1 MKTKLWVLIFITSF
15 ACRKKTPNPEK
26 IDIAGR
32 YNGTIS
38 GSFYPSDF
46 PASKQESFTEP
57 ASFEISI
64 ENADGAITG
73 FDSVAAK
80 LTVDKSSPSDFSVID
95 IRDGSDLRV
104 NATGRCKD
112 DTLEMTGSYHFLDRS
127 QRTFRF
133 IGVRMR

>member
-1 MKTKLWVLIFITSF
+1 MKTKLLILIFIIAL
-15 ACRKKTPNPEK
+15 ACQKRTPDPEK
-26 IDIAGR
+26 PNISGR

-46 PASKQESFTEP
+46 PASKQEPFTEP

-64 ENADGAITG
+64 ENANGVITG

-80 LTVDKSSPSDFSVID
+80 LTVDKSHASDFSIVN

-104 NATGRCKD
+104 NATGRCKG

-133 IGVRMR
+133 IGLRMR

>member
-1 MKTKLWVLIFITSF
+1 MKTKLLILIFTIAL
-15 ACRKKTPNPEK
+15 ACQKRTPDPEK
-26 IDIAGR
+26 PNISGR

-38 GSFYPSDF
+38 GNFYPSDF
-46 PASKQESFTEP
+46 PASKQEPFTEP
-57 ASFEISI
+57 ASFEISH
-64 ENADGAITG
+64 ENVDGTITG

-80 LTVDKSSPSDFSVID
+80 LTVDKSRPSDFSVLD

-127 QRTFRF
+127 RRTFRF
-133 IGVRMR
+133 IGVRMQ

>member
-1 MKTKLWVLIFITSF
+1 MKTKLWVLIFITTL
-15 ACRKKTPNPEK
+15 ACEKRTPDPEK
-26 IDIAGR
+26 IDISGR

-46 PASKQESFTEP
+46 PASKQEPFTEP

-64 ENADGAITG
+64 ENADGVITG

-80 LTVDKSSPSDFSVID
+80 LTVDKSPASDFSIVD

-104 NATGRCKD
+104 NATGRCKG

-127 QRTFRF
+127 RRTFRF